1 MKKFFLL
8 MALAFLAGAVNAQNT
23 PNFGAR
29 ANLKQALKLSA
40 AFPDSHD
47 EVVGSYHDNAIKTQ
61 TGTDQNGNP
70 TYTYSDNLNG
80 TEIVCHTGWTLLNN
94 DLTQREWRGELYWS
108 NPVLNGGSCSTPYEV
123 ELFNK
128 AQIDGFLSQHSGH
141 TLLDL
146 VENFVIHTDYSHN
159 WSRYYGHI
167 PTFNLVLDGPANG
180 NPKIDSAP
188 AYTLSFY
195 TWYNNDYQLV
205 GEMTFWKGDAMIA
218 PLRAIIGT
226 NSTLNGQGDYQKGQ
240 PLPDNYINDIR
251 KVTIK
256 GASHDGR
263 IKVGDAY
270 FISAIPGLD
279 FNDKDGVDIGNAY
292 IDPSFLIPSNRL
304 WIDIKSDRSF
314 YINARQGAEDG
325 VLYFSLPYKTGID
338 MSDVS
343 FHQIDFDRTLNVFS
357 RYIVENKIKNGTDN
371 TGDQHITVRDL
382 YNSRYSGAFYDQ
394 SVTYHGTDAA
404 IMGATSEKPK
414 AIQHINSIYWQ
425 MYGMNTDVDRSVWV
439 QDICFTKNRIEAR
452 TTRKGLALEDFPNP
466 NAWGFRN
473 REYPVQPYY
482 NGMVQ
487 ESWGEYEDW
496 SDIIRGDWNKDN
508 TYNYTDLSKY
518 NKMRIIGSPNTKFVI
533 RYATELEG
541 TTVVDGVT
549 YHTIKGGAD
558 GWKEFVCKTDKRGPI
573 NENLYGSGEVN
584 IDLDVLKAGTGH
596 LYLQCVRFDGL
607 EGVHTQLGNS
617 NTPGLRSNYWCNN
630 VELFE
635 GEGRLVDL
643 VGSTNP
649 NDTGNMF
656 HVWNNDN
663 NYQWQYATVVRW
675 AAHGND
681 NWQANFQQVN
691 YSEESPINCS
701 DGQLIWGANGM
712 YPENYADLTGY
723 KKLRIYGDSGSARIV
738 LNVMRN
744 GSAPY
749 LNTTSSYLKKNGEDG
764 QRVEKNIV
772 IDSSKGYAEL
782 DLSNYEYVHLHGI
795 KVSWGSSISG
805 LKSIKLVEDEE
816 SSYIFYGN
824 GSYGEQGHAP
834 ISYSARMAANDLT
847 ATVIDARARCN
858 NMQVPYPD
866 KYPNSNEVW
875 FGWVEHITLP
885 QTASQNVLFI
895 SRNDQFNRRKIGDHV
910 EYQTQMPTKV
920 VDGTRVNRLDE
931 TPTILYNPDNII
943 RKTDYVM
950 DDKDG
955 EPLFGS
961 DVILYNNEQP
971 KTKIVDDIDDFNL
984 LEVSGDE
991 NVNEYT
997 CTNLKLVD
1005 GLSFYAPKKIKAE
1018 HAQYTRTFN
1027 NANTVNTIIIPFAV
1041 DAGSETGKKSAG
1053 FYVATNT
1060 LQSVV
1065 TTNGEKNMVGIL
1077 GEQTVKE
1084 GDWLLQF
1091 RKYTGT
1097 TDANVPYLYA
1107 VTDGTG
1113 ENVLFEGVATENGKV
1128 IVPETPDVLVEGK
1141 RRMSN
1146 YDEAKTL
1153 VNGEMKEGYYLRGVY
1168 EGTYMEDILFYS
1180 GGKLY
1185 RTPRT
1190 TVTPFRTIIHSPIP
1204 VINDGYAQE
1213 QNDYFGIVE
1222 TANDVKVVLAFD
1234 PDDYQAVAIEN
1245 VEVDGLFA
1253 EDAPIYNVAG
1263 QRVNTLEKGIYIVA
1277 GKKIL
1282 VK

>member
-1 MKKFFLL
+1 

-23 PNFGAR
+23 PDFGAR
-29 ANLKQALKLSA
+29 ANLKQALTLYADFPQSA
-40 AFPDSHD
+40 DV
-47 EVVGSYHDNAIKTQ
+47 EVGKYHDGGN
-61 TGTDQNGNP
+61 DPNGN
-70 TYTYSDNLNG
+70 
-80 TEIVCHTGWTLLNN
+80 EIVCHTGWTLLNN

-108 NPVLNGGSCSTPYEV
+108 NPAQNGGSCPTPYEV

-141 TLLDL
+141 TLLEL

-159 WSRYYGHI
+159 WSRYYG
-167 PTFNLVLDGPANG
+167 TSNNGNVLTEPANG
-180 NPKIDSAP
+180 NSTIDSAP

-226 NSTLNGQGDYQKGQ
+226 NSRWDGYGGYHEGQ

-256 GASHDGR
+256 GATHDGR

-371 TGDQHITVRDL
+371 TGDQYITVRDL

-394 SVTYHGTDAA
+394 SNNFNGADA

-414 AIQHINSIYWQ
+414 AIQHVNSIYWQ
-425 MYGMNTDVDRSVWV
+425 MYGMNTDEDRSVWV

-643 VGSTNP
+643 HGSQDP
-649 NDTGNMF
+649 NDTENMF

-675 AAHGND
+675 AAHGDD

-712 YPENYADLTGY
+712 YAENYADLTGY

-744 GSAPY
+744 GQAPY
-749 LNTTSSYLKKNGEDG
+749 LNQASSYLKKNGADE
-764 QRVEKNIV
+764 QRVEKDIA

-858 NMQVPYPD
+858 NMQVPYPH
-866 KYPNSNEVW
+866 KYPNSNEDW

-910 EYQTQMPTKV
+910 EYQTKKPT
-920 VDGTRVNRLDE
+920 NLNSA
-931 TPTILYNPDNII
+931 PTITYDPGHII
-943 RKTDYVM
+943 GKDDYVM
-950 DDKDG
+950 KDTLG
-955 EPLFGS
+955 NDLYGR
-961 DVILYNNEQP
+961 DVILYDNNDQP
-971 KTKIVDDIDDFNL
+971 KTKIVDDVEDFNL

-997 CTNLKLVD
+997 CNNIKLVD
-1005 GLSFYAPKKIKAE
+1005 GLSFYAPKKIKAGT
-1018 HAQYTRTFN
+1018 ATYTRTFN

-1041 DAGSETGKKSAG
+1041 DAGRETAKKSAG

-1065 TTNGEKNMVGIL
+1065 TSTSDGKNMVGIL
-1077 GEQTVKE
+1077 GEQEVNE

-1091 RKYTGT
+1091 SKYTGT
-1097 TDANVPYLYA
+1097 TDSNVPYLYA
-1107 VTDGTG
+1107 VTDEPEPCKKVFT
-1113 ENVLFEGVATENGKV
+1113 GVATENGKV
-1128 IVPETPDVLVEGK
+1128 IIKETPDVLVEGK

-1146 YDEAKTL
+1146 YDYAKTL

-1204 VINDGYAQE
+1204 VLSTEADNSDWKEAQ
-1213 QNDYFGIVE
+1213 DRYFNGIP
-1222 TANDVKVVLAFD
+1222 AGNVKVVLAFD
-1234 PDDYQAVAIEN
+1234 PDDDQAVAIEN

>member
-1 MKKFFLL
+1 

-29 ANLKQALKLSA
+29 ANLKQALKLYA

-47 EVVGSYHDNAIKTQ
+47 DVVGTYHDGGN
-61 TGTDQNGNP
+61 DLNGN
-70 TYTYSDNLNG
+70 
-80 TEIVCHTGWTLLNN
+80 EIVCHTGWTLLNN
-94 DLTQREWRGELYWS
+94 DLNQREWRGELYWS
-108 NPVLNGGSCSTPYEV
+108 NPAQNGGSCLTPYEV

-128 AQIDGFLSQHSGH
+128 TQIDNFLDDHPNKS
-141 TLLDL
+141 LLDL
-146 VENFVIHTDYSHN
+146 VENFVIHTDYSSN
-159 WSRYYGHI
+159 WSRYYG
-167 PTFNLVLDGPANG
+167 NLFAPDYNINDMVLTDHANG
-180 NPKIDSAP
+180 NSTIDSAP

-226 NSTLNGQGDYQKGQ
+226 NSAWNGQGGYQKGQ

-256 GASHDGR
+256 GATHDGR

-270 FISAIPGLD
+270 FISAIPELD
-279 FNDKDGVDIGNAY
+279 FKDRDGVDIGNAY
-292 IDPSFLIPSNRL
+292 IDPSFLIPNNRL
-304 WIDIKSDRSF
+304 WIDINSDRSF

-325 VLYFSLPYKTGID
+325 ALYFSLPYKTGID

-357 RYIVENKIKNGTDN
+357 RYIVDNKIKNVSDD
-371 TGDQHITVRDL
+371 TGDPYRTVRDL

-414 AIQHINSIYWQ
+414 AIQHVNNIYWQ
-425 MYGMNTDVDRSVWV
+425 MYGMNTDVDRRVWV

-452 TTRKGLALEDFPNP
+452 HTCKGLEPDEWTDPTME
-466 NAWGFRN
+466 GYRN
-473 REYPVQPYY
+473 REYPVQPYFRDE
-482 NGMVQ
+482 NN
-487 ESWGEYEDW
+487 W
-496 SDIIRGDWNKDN
+496 SDVVRGDWNKEHTHN
-508 TYNYTDLSKY
+508 FIDLSRY
-518 NKMRIIGSPNTKFVI
+518 NKMRIVGSPNTKFII

-541 TTVVDGVT
+541 TTEYNGVQVP
-549 YHTIKGGAD
+549 TIKGGEN
-558 GWKEFVCKTDKRGPI
+558 GWKEFTCKTDARGPI
-573 NENLYGSGEVN
+573 NEDLYGSGEVN
-584 IDLDVLKAGTGH
+584 IDLDYLKAGTGH
-596 LYLQCVRFDGL
+596 LYLQLIYFDGL
-607 EGVHTQLGNS
+607 YSIREQLGNS
-617 NTPGLRSNYWCNN
+617 DSPGLRKNYWCNN

-643 VGSTNP
+643 HGSQDP
-649 NDTGNMF
+649 NDTENMF

-663 NYQWQYATVVRW
+663 NYQWQYGTVVRW
-675 AAHGND
+675 AARGNE
-681 NWQANFQQVN
+681 NSQSNFAQLN
-691 YSEESPINCS
+691 YSEESPIDCS
-701 DGQLIWGANGM
+701 SGDLIWGANGM
-712 YPENYADLTGY
+712 YAENYADLTGY
-723 KKLRIYGDSGSARIV
+723 KKLRIYGNSGSARIV
-738 LNVMRN
+738 FNTMRN
-744 GSAPY
+744 GDAPY
-749 LNTTSSYLKKNGEDG
+749 LNTASSYLKKNGADG
-764 QRVEKNIV
+764 QRVEKNIA

-782 DLSNYEYVHLHGI
+782 DLSNYEYVHLNGI

-858 NMQVPYPD
+858 NMQVPYD
-866 KYPNSNEVW
+866 GDV

-920 VDGTRVNRLDE
+920 VDGTRVDRLDE
-931 TPTILYNPDNII
+931 TPSIMYDPDNII
-943 RKTDYVM
+943 RKNDYVM
-950 DDKDG
+950 NDKDG

-961 DVILYNNEQP
+961 DVILYNNDQP
-971 KTKIVDDIDDFNL
+971 KTKIVDDIEDFNL

-991 NVNEYT
+991 SVNEYT

-1005 GLSFYAPKKIKAE
+1005 GLSFYAPKKIKAGT
-1018 HAQYTRTFN
+1018 ATYTRTFN
-1027 NANTVNTIIIPFAV
+1027 NANVVNTIILPFAV
-1041 DAGSETGKKSAG
+1041 NAGNATEKKSAG

-1091 RKYTGT
+1091 RKYTYN
-1097 TDANVPYLYA
+1097 TDPNVPYLYA

-1113 ENVLFEGVATENGKV
+1113 ENVFTGVATENGKV

-1146 YDEAKTL
+1146 YDYAKTL

-1185 RTPRT
+1185 RTPRM

-1234 PDDYQAVAIEN
+1234 PDDDQAVAIEN

>member
-29 ANLKQALKLSA
+29 ANLKQALKLYADFPQSA
-40 AFPDSHD
+40 DV
-47 EVVGSYHDNAIKTQ
+47 VVGTYHD
-61 TGTDQNGNP
+61 GGNDP
-70 TYTYSDNLNG
+70 NG
-80 TEIVCHTGWTLLNN
+80 TEIVCHTGWTLLNDN
-94 DLTQREWRGELYWS
+94 LDEREWRGELYWS
-108 NPVLNGGSCSTPYEV
+108 NPAQNGGSCPNPYEV
-123 ELFNK
+123 ELFNRT
-128 AQIDGFLSQHSGH
+128 QIDNFLNDHPNKS
-141 TLLDL
+141 LLDL
-146 VENFVIHTDYSHN
+146 VENFVIHTDYSRN
-159 WSRYYGHI
+159 WSRYYGTI
-167 PTFNLVLDGPANG
+167 AGWNVLTGPANG
-180 NPKIDSAP
+180 NQTINSSP

-195 TWYNNDYQLV
+195 TWYNNAYQLV

-226 NSTLNGQGDYQKGQ
+226 NSTWNGQGGYQQGQ

-263 IKVGDAY
+263 MKVGDAY
-270 FISAIPGLD
+270 FISAIPELD
-279 FNDKDGVDIGNAY
+279 FTDKEGVDIGNAY
-292 IDPSFLIPSNRL
+292 IDPSFLIPNNRL
-304 WIDIKSDRSF
+304 SIDIKSDRSF
-314 YINARQGAEDG
+314 YINARQGNEDG
-325 VLYFSLPYKTGID
+325 ILYFSLPYKTGID

-357 RYIVENKIKNGTDN
+357 RYIVENKIKNGTSDS
-371 TGDQHITVRDL
+371 GDPYITIRDL

-404 IMGATSEKPK
+404 IMGATNDKPK
-414 AIQHINSIYWQ
+414 AIQHVNNIYWQ
-425 MYGMNTDVDRSVWV
+425 MYGMNTDVDRRVWV

-452 TTRKGLALEDFPNP
+452 PTRKGLALEDWTNP
-466 NAWGFRN
+466 NSYGFRN

-482 NGMVQ
+482 NS
-487 ESWGEYEDW
+487 EADW
-496 SDIIRGDWNKDN
+496 SDIIRGDWNASN
-508 TYNYTDLSKY
+508 TYNFTDLSKY
-518 NKMRIIGSPNTKFVI
+518 NKMRIIGSPNTKFTI

-541 TTVVDGVT
+541 TTEFNGQQVP
-549 YHTIKGGAD
+549 TIKGGAS
-558 GWKEFVCKTDKRGPI
+558 GWKEFICKTDARGPI

-584 IDLDVLKAGTGH
+584 IDLDYLKGEDGH
-596 LYLQCVRFDGL
+596 LYLQTILFDGL
-607 EGVHTQLGNS
+607 YNDRKQLGNS
-617 NTPGLRSNYWCNN
+617 NTPGLRRNYWCNN

-649 NDTGNMF
+649 NDKSNMY

-675 AAHGND
+675 AAVNTGDWATRFESHLNESLGD
-681 NWQANFQQVN
+681 NAT
-691 YSEESPINCS
+691 
-701 DGQLIWGANGM
+701 IWGTGGL
-712 YPENYADLTGY
+712 YPEYYADLTGY
-723 KKLRIYGDSGSARIV
+723 KKIRVYGTSGERV
-738 LNVMRN
+738 RLVFNTMRN
-744 GSAPY
+744 GAAPY
-749 LNTTSSYLKKNGEDG
+749 LNEASSYLVDDGKGSGNVTYRQQRYIDIVDHGE
-764 QRVEKNIV
+764 
-772 IDSSKGYAEL
+772 KGTYAEL
-782 DLSNYEYVHLHGI
+782 DLSNFEYFHLNGI
-795 KVSWGSSISG
+795 KSYGAVSGITA
-805 LKSIKLVEDEE
+805 IKLVEDEE

-824 GSYGEQGHAP
+824 GSYGEQGYAP

-858 NMQVPYPD
+858 NMQVPYD
-866 KYPNSNEVW
+866 EDI
-875 FGWVEHITLP
+875 FDWVEHITLP

-910 EYQTQMPTKV
+910 EYQTKKPNT
-920 VDGTRVNRLDE
+920 LDE
-931 TPTILYNPDNII
+931 APSIMYDPDNEFGQD
-943 RKTDYVM
+943 DYVM
-950 DDKDG
+950 NDKNG
-955 EPLFGS
+955 GPLYGR
-961 DVILYNNEQP
+961 DVILYYNNGKP
-971 KTKIVDDIDDFNL
+971 RTKIVDDVEDFNL

-1005 GLSFYAPKKIKAE
+1005 GLSFYAPKKIKAGT
-1018 HAQYTRTFN
+1018 ATYTRTFN
-1027 NANTVNTIIIPFAV
+1027 NANVVNSIILPFAV
-1041 DAGSETGKKSAG
+1041 NAGSETGKKSAG

-1113 ENVLFEGVATENGKV
+1113 ENVFTGVATDGKV

-1141 RRMSN
+1141 LRMSN
-1146 YDEAKTL
+1146 YNDARTL
-1153 VNGEMKEGYYLRGVY
+1153 VNGEMKEGYYLRGMY

-1180 GGKLY
+1180 ADGKLY
-1185 RTPRT
+1185 RTPRM

-1204 VINDGYAQE
+1204 VTNNSYEADQDA
-1213 QNDYFGIVE
+1213 YFGI
-1222 TANDVKVVLAFD
+1222 APAGNVKVVVAFD
-1234 PDDYQAVAIEN
+1234 PDDDQAVAIEN

>member
-1 MKKFFLL
+1 

-23 PNFGAR
+23 PDFGAR
-29 ANLKQALKLSA
+29 ANLKQALKLYA
-40 AFPDSHD
+40 DFPASHD
-47 EVVGSYHDNAIKTQ
+47 DVVGTYHDGGN
-61 TGTDQNGNP
+61 DPNGN
-70 TYTYSDNLNG
+70 
-80 TEIVCHTGWTLLNN
+80 EIVCHTGWTLLNDN
-94 DLTQREWRGELYWS
+94 LDEREWRGELYWS
-108 NPVLNGGSCSTPYEV
+108 NPAQNGGSCPTPYEV
-123 ELFNK
+123 ELFK
-128 AQIDGFLSQHSGH
+128 KEQIDGFLSQHSGKS
-141 TLLDL
+141 LLDL
-146 VENFVIHTDYSHN
+146 FENFVIHTDYSHN
-159 WSRYYGHI
+159 WSRYYG
-167 PTFNLVLDGPANG
+167 TSNNG
-180 NPKIDSAP
+180 NVLTEPASGNQTINSDP

-226 NSTLNGQGDYQKGQ
+226 NSRWDGLGGYHEGQ

-256 GASHDGR
+256 GATHDGR

-304 WIDIKSDRSF
+304 SIDIKSDRSF
-314 YINARQGAEDG
+314 YINARQGNEDG
-325 VLYFSLPYKTGID
+325 ILYFSLPYKTGID

-452 TTRKGLALEDFPNP
+452 TTRKGLEPDEWTDPTME
-466 NAWGFRN
+466 GYRN

-482 NGMVQ
+482 RDERN
-487 ESWGEYEDW
+487 W
-496 SDIIRGDWNKDN
+496 SDVVRGDWNKEN
-508 TYNYTDLSKY
+508 THNFIDLSRY
-518 NKMRIIGSPNTKFVI
+518 NKMRIVGSPNTKFII

-541 TTVVDGVT
+541 TTEYNGVQVP
-549 YHTIKGGAD
+549 TIKGGEN
-558 GWKEFVCKTDKRGPI
+558 GWKEFTCKTDARGPI
-573 NENLYGSGEVN
+573 NEDLYGSGEVN
-584 IDLDVLKAGTGH
+584 IDLDYLKAGTGH
-596 LYLQCVRFDGL
+596 LYLQLIYFDGL
-607 EGVHTQLGNS
+607 YSIRTQLGNS
-617 NTPGLRSNYWCNN
+617 DSPGLRSNYWCNN

-701 DGQLIWGANGM
+701 EGQLIWGANGM
-712 YPENYADLTGY
+712 YAENYADLTGY

-744 GSAPY
+744 GNAPY
-749 LNTTSSYLKKNGEDG
+749 LNTASSYLKNNGADG
-764 QRVEKNIV
+764 QRVEKNIA

-816 SSYIFYGN
+816 TSYIFYGN

-858 NMQVPYPD
+858 NMQVPYPV
-866 KYPNSNEVW
+866 KYPNSDEDW

-910 EYQTQMPTKV
+910 EYQTKKPT
-920 VDGTRVNRLDE
+920 NLDSA
-931 TPTILYNPDNII
+931 PTIMYDPDHII
-943 RKTDYVM
+943 GKDDYVM
-950 DDKDG
+950 KDKLGNDLYG
-955 EPLFGS
+955 R
-961 DVILYNNEQP
+961 DVILYNNNQP

-991 NVNEYT
+991 NKNEYT

-1027 NANTVNTIIIPFAV
+1027 NANVVNSIILPFAV
-1041 DAGSETGKKSAG
+1041 NAGSETGKKSAG

-1065 TTNGEKNMVGIL
+1065 TTNGEKNKVGIL
-1077 GEQTVKE
+1077 GEQEVNE

-1091 RKYTGT
+1091 SKYTGN
-1097 TDANVPYLYA
+1097 TDPNVPYLYA

-1113 ENVLFEGVATENGKV
+1113 ENVLFTGVATENGKV

-1180 GGKLY
+1180 ADGKLY
-1185 RTPRT
+1185 RTPRM

-1204 VINDGYAQE
+1204 VTNTSYAADQ
-1213 QNDYFGIVE
+1213 DAYFGI
-1222 TANDVKVVLAFD
+1222 APAGNVKVVVAFD
-1234 PDDYQAVAIEN
+1234 PDDDQAVAIEN